1 MIHMVRTSFAL
12 LVAAVLVAARASAD
26 EPQPK
31 PPTVGVV
38 SHIQVLSDKVP
49 DVSSIEAWKKSFL
62 KEGMSDQDKA
72 LAAWRT
78 AVMFQHQDAPP
89 NEFLQHELTVLDPI
103 KVFNVYG
110 YGFCSM
116 ASANVA
122 ALARAAGLKAR
133 GWGINAHSVP
143 EVYCDGAW
151 RLLDASLINYFPKA
165 DGSLASVDEIMTAVK
180 EWHDKNVGLK
190 GNDAK
195 LRAMQAAENWTGWK
209 RGPELLARCPFYDE
223 QGWWPAKT
231 HGWYA
236 TMQEYDGSAGKGTKA
251 FLYEYG
257 YSQGYR
263 VNIQLRPGE
272 RLTRNWSN
280 RGLHINMKEGDAP
293 GCLKTKTGS
302 DALIYTPK
310 FGDLAP
316 GRIGNGTLEYEVPLN
331 DSAFRASAVHVGNVR
346 EDAVRLREPGELSG
360 LTLRMPSSYVYLT
373 GTVTF
378 DAVVGDGGMI
388 DVDFSDTNGGRF
400 THIARVTASGK
411 KRIDLSPLVLR
422 RYDYQLRFNFYGR
435 GTGLDALKIVHDV
448 QHSQRPLPA
457 LDKGD
462 NTITFSA
469 GPPEGTVTVE
479 GATNLAVKQWV
490 EQVPKGPPVDFQMEG
505 IAGVAVK
512 GKQLVYTDFNPQ
524 VEGFE
529 KNLFI
534 GSSGKGSITF
544 PVTTPGDLVRLRFGT
559 HYRARDAR
567 DGLDYQVSFDGGKTW
582 KTVDRAAGP
591 TPGDCKY
598 VAFEEV
604 PTGLREAL
612 VRFAGTSR
620 NATGIFNFRVDA
632 DYRELAGGFRP
643 VTVRYAWEED
653 GKPKHDV
660 RLVRRPQETYT
671 IHCDAKPVMKSITLE
686 LAE

>member
-1 MIHMVRTSFAL
+1 MIHMVRTSIAL
-12 LVAAVLVAARASAD
+12 LVVAALAAARTSAD
-26 EPQPK
+26 DPMPR
-31 PPTVGVV
+31 PSPVGVV

-49 DVSSIEAWKKSFL
+49 DVSSIEAWKRSFL
-62 KEGMSDQDKA
+62 KDGMSDQDKA

-78 AVMFQHQDAPP
+78 VVMFQHQDAPP
-89 NEFLQHELTVLDPI
+89 KEFLQHEETVLDPI
-103 KVFNVYG
+103 KLFNVYG

-116 ASANVA
+116 ASANVE

-180 EWHDKNVGLK
+180 EWHDKNAGLK

-195 LRAMQAAENWTGWK
+195 LRAMQAAENWAGWK

-236 TMQEYDGSAGKGTKA
+236 TIQEYDGSAGKGTKA

-272 RLTRNWSN
+272 RLMRNWSN
-280 RGLHINMKEGDAP
+280 RGLHVNMNGGDSP
-293 GCLKTKTGS
+293 GCLKMKTGS
-302 DALIYTPK
+302 DALVYAPK
-310 FGDLAP
+310 FGDLAA
-316 GRIGNGTLEYEVPLN
+316 GRIGNGTLEYDMPLSEGGTFQAAALTVEN
-331 DSAFRASAVHVGNVR
+331 L
-346 EDAVRLREPGELSG
+346 EEKAVRVADPSKAGVLVI
-360 LTLRMPSSYVYLT
+360 RMPSSYVYLT
-373 GTVTF
+373 GTLRYT
-378 DAVVGDGGMI
+378 ASIPDGGA
-388 DVDFSDTNGGRF
+388 VAVLFSDNNGLDWKEVERNTTGDER
-400 THIARVTASGK
+400 RV
-411 KRIDLSPLVLR
+411 DLSPLVLR
-422 RYDYQLRFNFYGR
+422 RYDYQLKFELR
-435 GTGLDALKIVHDV
+435 GKGTRLETLRLVHDI
-448 QHSQRPLPA
+448 QHSQRALPA

-462 NTITFSA
+462 NTITFAAAPS
-469 GPPEGTVTVE
+469 EGTITVE
-479 GATNLAVKQWV
+479 GATDPA
-490 EQVPKGPPVDFQMEG
+490 
-505 IAGVAVK
+505 AG
-512 GKQLVYTDFNPQ
+512 GKQLIYSSFHPQ

-544 PVTTPGDLVRLRFGT
+544 PVITPGDLVRLRFGT

-582 KTVDRAAGP
+582 KTVDRASGP

-598 VAFEEV
+598 VVFEEV
-604 PTGLREAL
+604 PAGLREAL

-620 NATGIFNFRVDA
+620 NATGIFNFRIDA
-632 DYRELAGGFRP
+632 DYREAAGGFRP

>member
-1 MIHMVRTSFAL
+1 MSRTRIPSLVLTAL
-12 LVAAVLVAARASAD
+12 WVAAPAVAEDR
-26 EPQPK
+26 PQTTAP
-31 PPTVGVV
+31 VGVV

-49 DVSSIEAWKKSFL
+49 DVSSMEAWKKSFL

-78 AVMFQHQDAPP
+78 VVMFQHQDSPP

-103 KVFNVYG
+103 KLFNVYG

-116 ASANVA
+116 ASANVE

-165 DGSLASVDEIMTAVK
+165 DGSLASVDEIMAAVR
-180 EWHDKNVGLK
+180 EWHDKNAGLK

-209 RGPELLARCPFYDE
+209 HGPDLLARCPFYDE

-257 YSQGYR
+257 YSQGYQ

-272 RLTRNWSN
+272 KLTRNWSN
-280 RGLHINMKEGDAP
+280 QGLHVNMKEGDPP
-293 GCLKTKTGS
+293 GCLKMKAGS
-302 DALIYTPK
+302 DALVYTPK

-316 GRIGNGTLEYEVPLN
+316 GRIGNGTLEYDVPLKGV
-331 DSAFRASAVHVGNVR
+331 AYRLALLEEENV
-346 EDAVRLREPGELSG
+346 EAQVACVADPLRPGTLV
-360 LTLRMPSSYVYLT
+360 LRMPSSYAYLT
-373 GTVTF
+373 GTLSFT
-378 DAVVGDGGMI
+378 ASVGDGGSLI
-388 DVDFSDTNGGRF
+388 VSFSDNNGLNWKEV
-400 THIARVTASGK
+400 ARLTASGEK
-411 KRIDLSPLVLR
+411 KVDLNPLVLR
-422 RYDYQLRFNFYGR
+422 RYDYRLKFELRGR
-435 GTGLDALKIVHDV
+435 GTQLDALGLVHDI

-462 NTITFSA
+462 NTITFAA
-469 GPPEGTVTVE
+469 GPSEGTITVE
-479 GATNLAVKQWV
+479 GSTNPA
-490 EQVPKGPPVDFQMEG
+490 
-505 IAGVAVK
+505 AS
-512 GKQLVYTDFNPQ
+512 GKQLIYSDFHPQ

-534 GSSGKGSITF
+534 GPSGKGSITF

-567 DGLDYQVSFDGGKTW
+567 DGLDYQVSFDSGKTW

-598 VAFEEV
+598 VLFEEV
-604 PTGLREAL
+604 PTGVRKAL

-632 DYRELAGGFRP
+632 DYREPAGGFRP
-643 VTVRYAWEED
+643 VRVRYTWEED
-653 GKPKHDV
+653 GKSKHDV